1 MNNDQNLSAEAYSR
15 IYLKVDEDFHD
26 KEAAMDDLEAGAA
39 EHRDLEAAQADV
51 KKYDVSQAGKDILW
65 QKFLSVPKQMGTS
78 KIAIEKHKLD
88 DSIYR
93 VVAGAYLDA
102 VNATKHKEEGSYDP
116 NIVNEYFDK
125 ALSEIKKYYITSP
138 EQETKLKNVWLHW
151 YGSEKARR
159 ESFFPKRK

>member
-1 MNNDQNLSAEAYSR
+1 MKNDQNLIAEAYNR
-15 IYLKVDEDFHD
+15 IYLKVDEEFRDQMPSSAEVYEPEAER
-26 KEAAMDDLEAGAA
+26 KE
-39 EHRDLEAAQADV
+39 AQADV

-65 QKFLSVPKQMGTS
+65 QKFLSVPKQTGKS

-102 VNATKHKEEGSYDP
+102 VDATKHRKEGSYDP

-125 ALSEIKKYYITSP
+125 ALREIKKYYITSP
-138 EQETKLKNVWLHW
+138 EQEVKLKDAWLHW

-159 ESFFPKRK
+159 ESFFPKHK